1 VTGFQGLLDRI
12 EAKTAH
18 LVVIGLGYVGLPLA
32 ARFAQV
38 GFKVTG
44 LDVNSD
50 KMATINAGGCPI
62 EGKEPGLAE
71 LIAEGVTAGRL
82 RATTDYAVC
91 READVILI
99 AVETPI
105 DSVNQPRYTALRA
118 ALRTLEPHLRQGSPQ
133 YHGNVPQ
140 MVIVESTIAPG
151 TMAKLVRP
159 TLEAGGRRRAG
170 QDFYLVHCPERVM
183 PGLLLANLTHMSRV
197 VGGHTPQGAR
207 MAQALYAH
215 IVEADLDL
223 ADCVTAELVKTA
235 ENAYRDVQIA
245 FANELALICEHV
257 GADVWQVRELVNKSP
272 GRDVLLPGAG
282 VGGHCI
288 PKDPWLLAYGASEMV
303 QAKLIPAA
311 REINDYMPLHM
322 AELTMEALDQ
332 VGIEIEEARIAVLG
346 YAYLEN
352 SDDTRNAPSL
362 TLIHRLEELGAEVCI
377 HDPYVAEYQGD
388 MAERVHGCDAVV
400 VMVKHDAYGKIDL
413 GRLREWLARPSQET
427 PPVLV
432 DGRRV
437 FDRDK
442 ARAAGF
448 VFRGVGMG
456 DKRERSEI
464 DKRA

>member
-1 VTGFQGLLDRI
+1 VTGFKKLLDRL

-18 LVVIGLGYVGLPLA
+18 LVVVGLGYVGLPLA
-32 ARFAQV
+32 GRLAQV

-44 LDVNSD
+44 LEVSPA
-50 KMATINAGGCPI
+50 KVAKVNAGGCPI
-62 EGKEPGLAE
+62 EGREPGLAD
-71 LIAEGVTAGRL
+71 LIAEVVAARGL
-82 RATTDYAVC
+82 RATSDYAVC

-118 ALRTLEPHLRQGSPQ
+118 ALRALEPHLTQRASHSATRQL
-133 YHGNVPQ
+133 
-140 MVIVESTIAPG
+140 VIVESTVAPG
-151 TMAKLVRP
+151 TMDKLVRP

-170 QDFYLVHCPERVM
+170 EDFFLVHCPERVM
-183 PGLLLANLTHMSRV
+183 PGRLLANLTHMSRV
-197 VGGHTPQGAR
+197 VGGDTPQAAR
-207 MAQALYAH
+207 LAQALYAH

-223 ADCVTAELVKTA
+223 VDCVTAELVKTA

-272 GRDVLLPGAG
+272 GRKVLLPGAG

-303 QAKLIPAA
+303 QARLIPAA

-322 AELTMEALDQ
+322 AELTMDALGE
-332 VGIEIEEARIAVLG
+332 VGVEIEDARVAVLG
-346 YAYLEN
+346 YAYLED
-352 SDDTRNAPSL
+352 SDDTRNAPSI
-362 TLIHRLEELGAEVCI
+362 TLINRLEELGAEVRV

-388 MAERVHGCDAVV
+388 LDERVRGCDAVV
-400 VMVKHDAYGKIDL
+400 VMVKHDVYQQVSPEQLK
-413 GRLREWLARPSQET
+413 EWLACREERSQGT
-427 PPVLV
+427 RPVLV

-442 ARAAGF
+442 VKAAGF

-456 DKRERSEI
+456 G
-464 DKRA
+464 